1 MLAVRGRLVMVAIHS
16 TPREV
21 DLFRIFWRELVIVG
35 ARVYQRS
42 DFETAIQLLDD
53 GDIPTETLISRVVP
67 LDDVAD
73 AFDSLTRG
81 SVVKVLVDC
90 QAV

>member
-1 MLAVRGRLVMVAIHS
+1 
-16 TPREV
+16 
-21 DLFRIFWRELVIVG
+21 
-35 ARVYQRS
+35 
-42 DFETAIQLLDD
+42 
-53 GDIPTETLISRVVP
+53 VP